1 MPCTRWV
8 LGFAFETF
16 EVASKL
22 PGYHPDALYKMGER
36 HICAKYNRL
45 VCPQLGDHSRRSR
58 KTSYGASECTQGEEV
73 EEGECGEP
81 AIGLEYRAVEKFH
94 DKCFK
99 EVKAKLSRRESE
111 RRGHKDEKLAAWD

>member
-1 MPCTRWV
+1 
-8 LGFAFETF
+8 
-16 EVASKL
+16 
-22 PGYHPDALYKMGER
+22 MGER

-58 KTSYGASECTQGEEV
+58 KTFYGASECTQGEEV

-99 EVKAKLSRRESE
+99 EVKAKLSHRESE

>member
-1 MPCTRWV
+1 M
-8 LGFAFETF
+8 
-16 EVASKL
+16 
-22 PGYHPDALYKMGER
+22 HP
-36 HICAKYNRL
+36 
-45 VCPQLGDHSRRSR
+45 
-58 KTSYGASECTQGEEV
+58 
-73 EEGECGEP
+73 EGECGEP

>member
-1 MPCTRWV
+1 
-8 LGFAFETF
+8 
-16 EVASKL
+16 
-22 PGYHPDALYKMGER
+22 MGER

-45 VCPQLGDHSRRSR
+45 VCPQLGDHSRRAR

-94 DKCFK
+94 DIIRAIQVIFK
-99 EVKAKLSRRESE
+99 YIKIYLN
-111 RRGHKDEKLAAWD
+111 L

>member
-22 PGYHPDALYKMGER
+22 PGYHPMPSTRWGR
-36 HICAKYNRL
+36 G
-45 VCPQLGDHSRRSR
+45 PQLGDHSRRAR

-94 DKCFK
+94 DIIRAIQVIFK
-99 EVKAKLSRRESE
+99 YI
-111 RRGHKDEKLAAWD
+111 